1 MHVYSSFQFPV
12 LHAKLQLAH
21 QWLSAPGPIDIQ
33 DLCNRI
39 VLDYVGEAA
48 LDVQYDALKDKDP
61 VVLKVSVR
69 YYLISLV

>member
-1 MHVYSSFQFPV
+1 MPVCVHCVCICPLQFPV

-61 VVLKVSVR
+61 VVLKVSAR
-69 YYLISLV
+69 